1 MFKYIQNRFYFS
13 KIKNFMFQ
21 RLISEHRKTPVSKCA
36 IPEKIQTR
44 GEEGWGREG
53 EGGLRTYFFEK
64 DPGIFGFVS

>member
-1 MFKYIQNRFYFS
+1 
-13 KIKNFMFQ
+13 MFQ